1 MKIIVRILAGIA
13 VLIGLTLLVAL
24 FVKNNYDVHREVVIN
39 KSKAHV
45 FRYIKHL
52 ENQKDYNV
60 WLMADPN
67 AKTEGMGVDGSEGF
81 VYSWNGNDQIGQGE
95 QQIKTILEG
104 ERFETEIHFI
114 RPFQGIAQTYLLTEG
129 VGAEQTKV
137 TWGMKG
143 ESNYPMNITNLFT
156 GQMLGKDMVKSL
168 ENLKSVLEK

>member
-24 FVKNNYDVHREVVIN
+24 FVKNDYDVHREVVIN

-67 AKTEGMGVDGSEGF
+67 AKTEGM
-81 VYSWNGNDQIGQGE
+81 GE